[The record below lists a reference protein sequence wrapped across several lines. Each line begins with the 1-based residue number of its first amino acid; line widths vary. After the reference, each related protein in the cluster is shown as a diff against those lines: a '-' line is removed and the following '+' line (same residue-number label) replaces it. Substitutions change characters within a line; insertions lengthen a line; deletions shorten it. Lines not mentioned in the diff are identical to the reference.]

1 MSEVDAALTG
11 ACTAG
16 GVPGVVAS
24 VGTASGAS
32 RIWAY
37 GFCDVARVE
46 PTAPHDIFRVTS
58 MAKLITAVAVMQ
70 LVERDEL
77 DLDAGVSAVL
87 PQFATLQVLVG
98 FDGDTPVLRPP
109 ARDASVREL
118 LAHTSGLA
126 YSTWNPL
133 MLRYEQVTGAPN
145 ISTGLLAALEQP
157 LVADPGTAI
166 GYGAGLDWAGLIV
179 EKLSGQPL
187 DVYCEQKI
195 FGPLQMRDSSMRRPE
210 EYGRSLVPALRGV
223 AGRSWEAAAWEF
235 PLAPEFYFGGGC
247 FYATAGD
254 YLRLQQALLGDG
266 ALGGARILTAHAV
279 DEMFTPQTAGLE
291 IPPMRTAA
299 PEDTADVDL
308 GPGWSWGF
316 GMTVNSRPL
325 RTGRSAGSGAWA
337 GIFNT
342 SFWIDREKGVAGN
355 LFMQFLPFRTE
366 AALRLGEEFETAVYS
381 STSAEEPCR

>member
-1 MSEVDAALTG
+1 VNEVDAVLAD
-11 ACTAG
+11 ACAAG

-32 RIWAY
+32 RIWAH
-37 GFCDVARVE
+37 GFSDVARVE
-46 PTAPHDIFRVTS
+46 PAASHDIFRVTS
-58 MAKLITAVAVMQ
+58 MAKLVTSVAIMQ

-77 DLDAGVSAVL
+77 DLDAGVSTVL
-87 PQFATLQVLVG
+87 PQFATLEVLVG

-109 ARDASVREL
+109 ARDATVREL

-133 MLRYEQVTGAPN
+133 MLRYEQVIGSPN

-157 LVADPGTAI
+157 LVADPGTTIA
-166 GYGAGLDWAGLIV
+166 YGAGLDWAGLIV
-179 EKLSGQPL
+179 EKLSGRPL
-187 DVYCEQKI
+187 DAYCQQKI
-195 FGPLQMRDSSMRRPE
+195 FDPLQMRDSSMRRPE
-210 EYGRSLVPALRGV
+210 EYGRSLIPALRAV
-223 AGRSWEAAAWEF
+223 AERSWEAATWEF

-247 FYATAGD
+247 FYSTAGD
-254 YLRLQQALLGDG
+254 YLRLQQALLGNG
-266 ALGGARILTAHAV
+266 SIGGVRILTAHAV
-279 DEMFTPQTAGLE
+279 DEMFAPQTAGLE

-299 PEDTADVDL
+299 PADSADVDL

-316 GMTVNSRPL
+316 GMTINSHPL

-355 LFMQFLPFRTE
+355 LLMQFLPFRTE
-366 AALRLGEEFETAVYS
+366 AALRVAEDFEAAVFN
-381 STSAEEPCR
+381 STSPTAP